1 MQLAPHA
8 LADLFAIVILAA
20 TIVALLV
27 WRIGA
32 VKLMIAGA
40 VLGVLRNRLLSLAAR
55 AML

>member
-8 LADLFAIVILAA
+8 LLDLFAIVILAA

-40 VLGVLRNRLLSLAAR
+40 VLGVLRNHLLSLAAR